1 MTGHETACR
10 LCDRVALPGLS
21 WCCDHLWNSNDD
33 FEKVA
38 AALELIIDGKVLGA
52 STTQRLD
59 ALDLVGMMAG
69 LTPAKRR

>member
-1 MTGHETACR
+1 M
-10 LCDRVALPGLS
+10 
-21 WCCDHLWNSNDD
+21 
-33 FEKVA
+33 A